1 MVERRDFS
9 IEAGADLAN
18 HRLIK
23 MSGSQAVY
31 NTATATDNPIGVSKL
46 NVKNGEDI
54 SINPMNKEGTVE
66 ITAAGAIGQGEDVF
80 AAADGKIQALPAGAG
95 TYRKIGMAMAP
106 ASGDGSIIEV
116 LPYGYTET
124 ETVT

>member
-9 IEAGADLAN
+9 LEAGADLAN

-31 NTATATDNPIGVSKL
+31 NTATDTDNPIGVSKL
-46 NVKNGEDI
+46 NAKNGEDI
-54 SINPMNKEGTVE
+54 SICPMNKEGSVE
-66 ITAAGAIGQGEDVF
+66 ITAAGAIGQGADVF
-80 AAADGKIQALPAGAG
+80 AAADGKIQTLPATPG
-95 TYRKIGMAMAP
+95 TYRKIGLAMAP